1 MQTILTRF
9 FKVEYSERNRFF
21 VAYFTTTIFSLLLAF
36 TPKRF
41 VLKRIG
47 LQGVE
52 SPSDIP
58 EENRIIAGRVAKS
71 IRRTT
76 RYSPWRI
83 TCFAKGI
90 TAKYLLKRKGIASTL
105 YLGISKEGVNK
116 LTAHAWL
123 RCGSVIVTGKEEMQR
138 FTKIVFFS

>member
-9 FKVEYSERNRFF
+9 FKVEQSERNQFL
-21 VAYFTTTIFSLLLAF
+21 VAFITTTIFSLLLAF

-47 LQGVE
+47 SQGVE
-52 SPSDIP
+52 SPSDIS
-58 EENRIIAGRVAKS
+58 EENRIIAGSVAKS

-76 RYSPWRI
+76 RYSPWRV

-90 TAKYLLKRKGIASTL
+90 AAKYLLKRKGIASTL
-105 YLGISKEGVNK
+105 YLGIAKDGVNK

-123 RCGSVIVTGKEEMQR
+123 RCGSVIITGKEEMNR
-138 FTKIVFFS
+138 FTTITFFT